1 MLWMKYWL
9 RSYSFLGDRM
19 LIAHRGKVDS
29 INKENTIEAF
39 KAAIN
44 DKKYGGFELDI
55 RETKDKK
62 IVVVHDFVV
71 DNKLI
76 KRVNYKELEP
86 YNIPLLE
93 SVLKLDTE
101 KIIMIEIKD
110 PNMDI
115 EALRKLL
122 EKYQDK
128 KIYLMSFYNNVIKE
142 FLKLSHTC
150 KCGILNYGF
159 NHEYSYNEYDFICIL
174 DFSLTDNIIEYF
186 RRRKIEVFS
195 YGLLTN
201 KLNIKEYVNYIIDNK
216 N

>member
-1 MLWMKYWL
+1 
-9 RSYSFLGDRM
+9 M

-44 DKKYGGFELDI
+44 DIKYDGFELDI

-76 KRVNYKELEP
+76 KRVNYKELER

-115 EALRKLL
+115 VALSKLL

-128 KIYLMSFYNNVIKE
+128 KIYLMSFYNNTIKE

-174 DFSLTDNIIEYF
+174 DFSLTDNIIDYF

>member
-1 MLWMKYWL
+1 
-9 RSYSFLGDRM
+9 M

-44 DKKYGGFELDI
+44 DIKYDGFELDI

-62 IVVVHDFVV
+62 IVVVHDFVM

-76 KRVNYKELEP
+76 KRVNYKELER

-110 PNMDI
+110 PNMDMV
-115 EALRKLL
+115 ALSKLL

-174 DFSLTDNIIEYF
+174 DFSLTDNIIDYF

>member
-1 MLWMKYWL
+1 
-9 RSYSFLGDRM
+9 M

-44 DKKYGGFELDI
+44 DIKYDGFELDI

-76 KRVNYKELEP
+76 KRVNYKELER

-128 KIYLMSFYNNVIKE
+128 KIYLMSFYNNTIKE

>member
-1 MLWMKYWL
+1 
-9 RSYSFLGDRM
+9 M

-44 DKKYGGFELDI
+44 DIKYGGFELDI

-76 KRVNYKELEP
+76 KRVNYKELER

-115 EALRKLL
+115 NALSKLL

-174 DFSLTDNIIEYF
+174 DFSLTDNIIDYF

>member
-1 MLWMKYWL
+1 
-9 RSYSFLGDRM
+9 M

-76 KRVNYKELEP
+76 KRVNYKELER

>member
-44 DKKYGGFELDI
+44 DIKYGGFELDI

-76 KRVNYKELEP
+76 KRVNYKELER

>member
-1 MLWMKYWL
+1 
-9 RSYSFLGDRM
+9 M

-44 DKKYGGFELDI
+44 DIKYDGFELDI

-76 KRVNYKELEP
+76 KRVNYKELER

-115 EALRKLL
+115 NALSKLL

-174 DFSLTDNIIEYF
+174 DFSLTDNIIDYF
-186 RRRKIEVFS
+186 RRRKLEVFS

>member
-1 MLWMKYWL
+1 
-9 RSYSFLGDRM
+9 M
-19 LIAHRGKVDS
+19 LIAHRGKADS

-44 DKKYGGFELDI
+44 DIKYDGFELDI

-76 KRVNYKELEP
+76 KRVNYKELER

-115 EALRKLL
+115 AALSKLL

-128 KIYLMSFYNNVIKE
+128 KIYLMSFYNNTIKE

-174 DFSLTDNIIEYF
+174 DFSLTDNIIDYF

>member
-1 MLWMKYWL
+1 
-9 RSYSFLGDRM
+9 M

-44 DKKYGGFELDI
+44 DIKYDGFELDI

-76 KRVNYKELEP
+76 KRVNYKELER

-115 EALRKLL
+115 NALSKLL

-128 KIYLMSFYNNVIKE
+128 KIYLMSFYNNTIKE

-174 DFSLTDNIIEYF
+174 DFSLTDNIIDYF

>member
-1 MLWMKYWL
+1 
-9 RSYSFLGDRM
+9 M

-44 DKKYGGFELDI
+44 DIKYDGFELDI

-76 KRVNYKELEP
+76 KRVNYKELER

-115 EALRKLL
+115 AALSKLL

-128 KIYLMSFYNNVIKE
+128 KIYLMSFYNNTIKE
-142 FLKLSHTC
+142 FLKFSHTC

-174 DFSLTDNIIEYF
+174 DFSLTDNIIDYF

>member
-76 KRVNYKELEP
+76 KRVNYKELER

>member
-1 MLWMKYWL
+1 MLV
-9 RSYSFLGDRM
+9 
-19 LIAHRGKVDS
+19 AHRGKVDS

>member
-1 MLWMKYWL
+1 
-9 RSYSFLGDRM
+9 M

>member
-1 MLWMKYWL
+1 
-9 RSYSFLGDRM
+9 M

-44 DKKYGGFELDI
+44 DIKYDGFELDI

-76 KRVNYKELEP
+76 KRVNYKELER

-110 PNMDI
+110 PSMDI
-115 EALRKLL
+115 VALSKLL

-128 KIYLMSFYNNVIKE
+128 KIYLMSFYNNTIKE

-174 DFSLTDNIIEYF
+174 DFSLTDNIIDYF

>member
-1 MLWMKYWL
+1 
-9 RSYSFLGDRM
+9 M

-44 DKKYGGFELDI
+44 DIKYDGFELDI

-62 IVVVHDFVV
+62 IVVVHDFVM

-76 KRVNYKELEP
+76 KRVNYKELER

-122 EKYQDK
+122 EKYQNK

>member
-1 MLWMKYWL
+1 MAIYGNVN
-9 RSYSFLGDRM
+9 YSPFSM
-19 LIAHRGKVDS
+19 W
-29 INKENTIEAF
+29 
-39 KAAIN
+39 
-44 DKKYGGFELDI
+44 
-55 RETKDKK
+55 
-62 IVVVHDFVV
+62 

-76 KRVNYKELEP
+76 KRVNYKELER
-86 YNIPLLE
+86 YNVPLLE

>member
-1 MLWMKYWL
+1 
-9 RSYSFLGDRM
+9 M

-44 DKKYGGFELDI
+44 DIKYDGFELDI

-62 IVVVHDFVV
+62 IVVVHDFVM

-76 KRVNYKELEP
+76 KRVNYKELER

-115 EALRKLL
+115 AALSKLL

-128 KIYLMSFYNNVIKE
+128 KIYLMSFYNNTIKE

-174 DFSLTDNIIEYF
+174 DFSLTDNIIDYF